1 MMVMIDDGDDCSRY
15 SAHCSKQGPGS
26 HFVPNTACL
35 SQPES
40 FITSAHTR
48 SRSHLAKSDHWAR
61 LSFNHTLAVCVLQT
75 HSPAQRVLALEC
87 VRVCHAS

>member
-1 MMVMIDDGDDCSRY
+1 M
-15 SAHCSKQGPGS
+15 
-26 HFVPNTACL
+26 PNTACL

-40 FITSAHTR
+40 FITLAHSR
-48 SRSHLAKSDHWAR
+48 SRSQLAESDHWAC

-87 VRVCHAS
+87 VRVCVCVTPLNPDSTIRVGLTRQQRHGRDKTHH